1 MPHRVFA
8 EARGLLHVQ
17 TPYENSSCGNDTK
30 AERKTPDRIEVV
42 IAEAMMAKPVK
53 KQSQQRRIPSHPKEY
68 QRYECG
74 NDKTKINHGVC
85 KYGVRYL

>member
-53 KQSQQRRIPSHPKEY
+53 KTATTTQNSLTSKRVPEGRMRK
-68 QRYECG
+68 
-74 NDKTKINHGVC
+74 
-85 KYGVRYL
+85 